1 MSYEELRDYQYILVN
16 ENSMK
21 LPVEK
26 NGANAISYKFIMNPQ
41 KINDLD
47 EFYDALDVNKGTNT
61 KYLVICNPF

>member
-1 MSYEELRDYQYILVN
+1 
-16 ENSMK
+16 MK